1 MVTKSLSGL
10 SGDKSSSDPST
21 WSSEQTDSWFEK
33 GEWLN
38 GWEITP
44 DSSIDKKEFALSYFK
59 NKSRWD
65 MAFAFLKNSDFTKL
79 EKKRHDI
86 HGDNIYAIVSEYI
99 TKKEEDVRFE
109 AHKRYI
115 DIQYVFYGS
124 EIIGVAPSDAKC
136 EVLVPYDSTKDIE
149 FMNVNQNSPLKATPN
164 RFFIFFPSDLHRP
177 GVRDGED
184 STVRK
189 VVLKVKIE

>member
-1 MVTKSLSGL
+1 MLITGLPGL
-10 SGDKSSSDPST
+10 SGGISSTDPSS
-21 WSSEQTDSWFEK
+21 WSSKQINNWFEK

-44 DSSIDKKEFALSYFK
+44 DASINKKELALSYFK
-59 NKSRWD
+59 NKARWD
-65 MAFAFLKNSDFTKL
+65 MAFAFLKNSDVTRL

-86 HGDNIYAIVSEYI
+86 NGDNLYAVVNEYV

-109 AHKRYI
+109 AHKKYI
-115 DIQYVFYGS
+115 DIQYIFYGA
-124 EIIGVAPSDAKC
+124 EIIGVAPYIAKY

-149 FMNVNQNSPLKATPN
+149 FITAAENSRLKATPD

-177 GVRDGED
+177 GVSDGES

-189 VVLKVKIE
+189 IVLKVKVD